1 MKPSPSHIV
10 GGESLDTPARAQA
23 YIASAQ
29 RDLNVHLRRLGSPDV
44 LAVDGEWD
52 DHTQRAFEQVCR
64 ILGLEADRTVRTFRL
79 IAAAAA
85 QRTDA
90 EARRAAT
97 EGAAFERE
105 LRRQFS
111 ASDDAPQAAPRRPRT
126 VVGGSSLPA
135 DARSRAYVAG
145 AQRDLNHH
153 LIALGSPTVLAV
165 DGRWGE
171 ETERA
176 FKRVCRVLGIEPV
189 RSVRAFRVLA
199 GASAPRSEAELELAA
214 KDGAEYATALR
225 NHFAHVPEPKP
236 EPEPKPS
243 SLEATLR
250 RAGVRW
256 PDIIARECERHGLP
270 ASLVLAVIEVETGF
284 RNVFGHD
291 GVRNPVKSPSGGLK
305 EVTEA
310 EYKRYLRFRAQG
322 LGNQGVGPMQL
333 TSPGLQDRADA
344 LGGCWKVGPNIR
356 VGCEFLA
363 GNIQRLG
370 LRAGVIAYN
379 GGAAYADKV
388 FPAQQRWRAKL
399 GGSSD
404 GGASGGGSGPRT
416 LKVPMRGKD
425 VLALQKLV
433 NRRLAELDVPTRIAE
448 DGDFGPET
456 RTAAR
461 RVAYALGLTG
471 MDRGITPAHRVKM
484 RKPTRRT
491 RDELARAA
499 ARKPWLRK
507 LQASAARA
515 GGSGDYPLGVRG
527 LNIGRPYQGTHTRG
541 NWQSDNAVDLRVPEG
556 TAVLALDDG
565 VIVKTFKSPSGVT
578 AGWQVTLRSADNAW
592 FYGHLKTVSVR
603 AGERVRKG
611 QTIGTSGSANG
622 VPHLHLGQ
630 QHGTPRFQ

>member
-1 MKPSPSHIV
+1 MKASSTHIV
-10 GGESLDTPARAQA
+10 GGESLDTPARAHA

-29 RDLNVHLRRLGSPDV
+29 RDLNVHLRRLGSPNL

-52 DHTQRAFEQVCR
+52 DHTQLAFEQVCR

-79 IAAAAA
+79 IGAAAA

-90 EARRAAT
+90 EAKRAAK
-97 EGAAFERE
+97 EGAAFVRD
-105 LRRQFS
+105 LRAQFS
-111 ASDDAPQAAPRRPRT
+111 APADGPAAPLPRRPRT

-145 AQRDLNHH
+145 VQRDLNHH

-165 DGRWGE
+165 DGQWGD

-176 FKRVCRVLGIEPV
+176 FKRVCRVLGIEAK
-189 RSVRAFRVLA
+189 RSVRAFRVIA
-199 GASAPRSEAELELAA
+199 GAAAPRSEAELELAA
-214 KDGAEYATALR
+214 KDGVEYATQLR
-225 NHFAHVPEPKP
+225 HHFAHVPEPKP
-236 EPEPKPS
+236 EPDPKPS

-291 GVRNPVKSPSGGLK
+291 AVRNPVRSPAGGLK

-310 EYKRYLRFRAQG
+310 EYKRYLQFRAQG

-356 VGCEFLA
+356 VGCELLA

-370 LRAGVIAYN
+370 LRAGVIAYH

-388 FPAQQRWRAKL
+388 FPAQRRWRAKL
-399 GGSSD
+399 GGD
-404 GGASGGGSGPRT
+404 GTASPSGGGAGPRT
-416 LKVPMRGKD
+416 LKVPMQGRD

-433 NRRLAELDVPTRIAE
+433 NRRLAELKVPVRISE
-448 DGDFGPET
+448 DADFGPET

-471 MDRGITPAHRVKM
+471 MDRGITPAHRSKM

-499 ARKPWLRK
+499 ARKPWLKK
-507 LQASAARA
+507 LRASSARL
-515 GGSGDYPLGVRG
+515 GGSGTYPLAARG
-527 LNIGRPYQGTHTRG
+527 LNIGRPHQGTHTRG
-541 NWQSDNAVDLRVPEG
+541 NWQSDNAVDLRIPEG
-556 TAVLALDDG
+556 TGVLALDDG
-565 VIVKTFKSPSGVT
+565 VIVKTFKSPTGVT
-578 AGWQVTLRSADNAW
+578 AGWQVTLRSAGNAW

-611 QTIGTSGSANG
+611 QIIGTSGSANG

-630 QHGTPRFQ
+630 QNGTPRF